1 MMWVC
6 LLHWYLF
13 SFLKVTEF
21 SCSPALCHPGCE
33 RGGQVVMGGWLY
45 SPPVSLQAMGG
56 RQRCFPPHSLLLL
69 SSSLSSSLILTSFL
83 LPHFG
88 LCCCS
93 TSQTLSESL
102 KSSLLLH
109 PLASLLVTSGFV
121 LRPLPVASLVVIT
134 SMTAH
139 QHPCT
144 G

>member
-1 MMWVC
+1 MWVC
-6 LLHWYLF
+6 LLHWYLS

-21 SCSPALCHPGCE
+21 SCSPALCHPGGE
-33 RGGQVVMGGWLY
+33 RGGQVVLGGWLH

-56 RQRCFPPHSLLLL
+56 RQRCFPPHSPLLL

-93 TSQTLSESL
+93 TSQTLNESL

-121 LRPLPVASLVVIT
+121 LRPLPVPSLVVIT
-134 SMTAH
+134 SMMAH
-139 QHPCT
+139 HHPCT